1 MEILKNMSNVDYQS
15 EYTLENDFVTQLIAG
30 GHSKVDLPDKAA
42 VLANLRR
49 QLETH
54 DAAKL
59 NGAPLTDTEF
69 KIALNHLG
77 LWHDI

>member
-1 MEILKNMSNVDYQS
+1 MSNVDYQS
-15 EYTLENDFVTQLIAG
+15 EQTLENDLVAQLVVG
-30 GHSKVDLPDKAA
+30 GHSKVDLSDEAA
-42 VLANLRR
+42 VLTNLRR

-69 KIALNHLG
+69 KSALNHLG
-77 LWHDI
+77 LWYDI